1 MQATGY
7 LQVAAFSSQA
17 QIPVKGALISVFD
30 LNGALLAVR
39 ITDESGLITPIEV
52 EVPPM
57 SESLDPEF
65 QGKPFTQVNLRAYKA
80 DYELLEVNC
89 VQVFPGT
96 VSVQNLMF
104 VPLSEFPS
112 SYDKLER
119 FEIPPQNL

>member
-17 QIPVKGALISVFD
+17 QIPVKGAQISVFD
-30 LNGALLAVR
+30 LNGAFLAVR
-39 ITDESGLITPIEV
+39 ITDESGLISPIEV

-80 DYELLEVNC
+80 DYELLEVNR
-89 VQVFPGT
+89 VQVFPST